1 MPVPSLTDPSPVLW
15 SARGVHRHFLQPDFS
30 DKCFVCVR
38 HLASHSLPHEP
49 GQARSP
55 GTCPRCAPPAGAE
68 LSEAAGTATE
78 PQLAAGPAEAAR
90 RWWDGRPATER
101 GDGWTGAGRP
111 ASGARG
117 SAPRPQLPDL
127 NLRAPERVPATHPG
141 YQSQPSRHSPAA
153 WEACPVGEGRPAAA
167 AAPLPSAPAPA
178 APLWGG
184 GLAARIRR
192 PYPRAAPRLAH
203 AHTPGLPSPRPP
215 THQHPSPHPRPAYPR
230 RARQP
235 TSTQVPTH
243 VRPTLG
249 SRRPAPRRP
258 GCRRRPLQ
266 PPGAGQLMGVY
277 FYKTKS
283 ARLSLNRS

>member
-15 SARGVHRHFLQPDFS
+15 SARGVHRHFAQTDFS

-38 HLASHSLPHEP
+38 HLASPSLPHEP

-68 LSEAAGTATE
+68 LSQAAGTATE
-78 PQLAAGPAEAAR
+78 PQLAARPAEAAR

-127 NLRAPERVPATHPG
+127 NRRAPERVPATHPG

-153 WEACPVGEGRPAAA
+153 WEACPVGEGRPAAD
-167 AAPLPSAPAPA
+167 AAPLPSARGPPLGRWSSGQDTAPLPSSGPATGPCAHAWPTLATPANTHARPTLAAPANPPAPKSPPTLGLPSGRARPPHGAPA
-178 APLWGG
+178 AAGAPLN
-184 GLAARIRR
+184 LLEQA
-192 PYPRAAPRLAH
+192 
-203 AHTPGLPSPRPP
+203 S
-215 THQHPSPHPRPAYPR
+215 
-230 RARQP
+230 
-235 TSTQVPTH
+235 
-243 VRPTLG
+243 
-249 SRRPAPRRP
+249 
-258 GCRRRPLQ
+258 
-266 PPGAGQLMGVY
+266 
-277 FYKTKS
+277 
-283 ARLSLNRS
+283 